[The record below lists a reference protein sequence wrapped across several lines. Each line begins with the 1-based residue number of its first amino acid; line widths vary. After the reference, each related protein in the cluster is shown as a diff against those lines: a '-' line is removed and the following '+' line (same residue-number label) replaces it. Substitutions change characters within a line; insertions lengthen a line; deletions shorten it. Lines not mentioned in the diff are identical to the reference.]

1 MAFSPISANSSSF
14 GNFLEPP
21 GVSGTLSNNDQQIID
36 EVLAGK
42 VASFEVLVRKYQDR
56 LFNALV
62 HVTSDKHEAEEV
74 VQDAMFKA
82 YSKLST
88 FKGNSQFYTWLY
100 RIAFN
105 LAISKKRK
113 KKPKVSLDEMQSAV
127 GLDPEG
133 DAAPPTQTIELEERA
148 GQVQSAL
155 SKLGEEFRTVLVLRE
170 MEDCDYETIS
180 SMLEIPVGTVR
191 SRLHRARS
199 MMRELLKESIGEP
212 DFS

>member
-1 MAFSPISANSSSF
+1 M
-14 GNFLEPP
+14 
-21 GVSGTLSNNDQQIID
+21 
-36 EVLAGK
+36 LAGK

-62 HVTSDKHEAEEV
+62 HVTGDKHEAEEV